1 MPQNVV
7 RMANGTYLITKR
19 EGELVQLLCGTCL
32 EYKEMAYEM
41 KISPKTVEA
50 MLRRVYLKYGVHSR
64 VELILLLL
72 RGE

>member
-1 MPQNVV
+1 MKITKA
-7 RMANGTYLITKR
+7 RMANGTGLITKR
-19 EGELVQLLCGTCL
+19 QGELVQLLCGTCL
-32 EYKEMAYEM
+32 EHKEMAYEM
-41 KISPKTVEA
+41 KISLSTVEV